1 MEHQE
6 RAEGEQGLKEG
17 ANPTPPC
24 RKQPAPLNTARLP
37 GLITAIRG
45 KLRGSDPKHGGVG
58 FKNRSPL
65 PEKAPL
71 RVGSFRPSPGPGRG
85 APPARQAPSSA
96 APAARSPL
104 LGPGTPRMVPL
115 RRRPPLPAPAPG
127 GSLLRFA
134 LTGARAALAPP
145 LRPHQLSPAKPT
157 PAPPPPPDRP
167 LRPVPSRPRRCFA
180 PSPASL
186 SVYFQRRKR
195 RKAAKMAAGGG
206 PTSPQRPRPR
216 RLRARAGAGSS
227 SRPCAPRLGAGRVP
241 PRVGG
246 EPCRL
251 DT

>member
-24 RKQPAPLNTARLP
+24 RKQPAPLDTARLP

-58 FKNRSPL
+58 FKNRSLL

-85 APPARQAPSSA
+85 APPARQALSSA

-167 LRPVPSRPRRCFA
+167 LRPVP
-180 PSPASL
+180 PASL
-186 SVYFQRRKR
+186 LRSFPGLALCLLP
-195 RKAAKMAAGGG
+195 AAEATQSSQNGGG
-206 PTSPQRPRPR
+206 RRPHLP
-216 RLRARAGAGSS
+216 S
-227 SRPCAPRLGAGRVP
+227 APP
-241 PRVGG
+241 PAA
-246 EPCRL
+246 PPS
-251 DT
+251 